1 MNFALDFQPIINE
14 PIPSLGLP
22 VCLFPLFFTGAAV
35 LGRGYYLAL
44 AREHA
49 KRLFGIKEDAPL
61 AAFLDE
67 LKTSP
72 EMKKGGRIL
81 DIGAAWDPLHRLM
94 TDGEL
99 DPSGGDFPQ
108 NHVVLGG
115 RQLHHG
121 DDFSAIL
128 IRPDMVGFVSEAI
141 NELTQAEVREKFEAL
156 PPSYAKPRTE
166 KDFAELWLAVQKM
179 RVFFD
184 AAAENLEAVVFTV
197 KYK

>member
-1 MNFALDFQPIINE
+1 VAVNHASADSPIL
-14 PIPSLGLP
+14 SLGFSFR
-22 VCLFPLFFTGAAV
+22 LFPLFLTGAAV
-35 LGRGYYLAL
+35 LGRGHYLAL

-61 AAFLDE
+61 AAFMEE

-72 EMKKGGRIL
+72 EMKKSGRCL
-81 DIGAAWDPLHRLM
+81 DVGPVWDPLHRLM

-99 DPSGGDFPQ
+99 DPSGGDFPH
-108 NHVVLGG
+108 NHIVLGG

-128 IRPDMVGFVSEAI
+128 IRPDMVGFVSEAL
-141 NELTQAEVREKFEAL
+141 NELKQIEVREKFEAL
-156 PPSYAKPRTE
+156 PASYAKPRGE
-166 KDFAELWLAVQKM
+166 KEFAELWLAVQKM

-197 KYK
+197 KYQ